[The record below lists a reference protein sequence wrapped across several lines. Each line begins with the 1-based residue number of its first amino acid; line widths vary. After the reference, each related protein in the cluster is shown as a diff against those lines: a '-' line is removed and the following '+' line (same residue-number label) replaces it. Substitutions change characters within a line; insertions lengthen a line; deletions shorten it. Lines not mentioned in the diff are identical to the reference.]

1 MRILYLF
8 PQFPWPPDSGGKI
21 VTYHM
26 LRHMAKNHQITLWT
40 FAQDRRDYQNL
51 SHLKSY
57 CDRIEL
63 FPARRRLQPVALV
76 RALFGKLPYKALRWH
91 DRGVAARLRE
101 LLAREHYDIIHA
113 QNLTTAQ
120 YLTGRESGA
129 TLYYKENLE
138 ALILSRY
145 AEVVRL
151 APLRW
156 LLRREAAKTLR
167 LELHLAQLCDQL
179 VVISDADGARLCE
192 MDPSLSPA
200 HVPAGV
206 DVEYFQP
213 EYKLQFASRQAEAS
227 TPQPGEGEPEPATVL
242 FTGSLYYYPNQD
254 AILFFMQSI
263 WPKLREAMPD
273 ARFIIA
279 GQKPS
284 RMIRALAEQP
294 GVEVHADVPD
304 MRPLFARATVYAV
317 PLRVGGGMRLKILE
331 AMAMGKAVVSTTL
344 GAEGLEYTP
353 GRQLLPADDAE
364 IFAAQVVRLC
374 RNAEARQSL
383 EREARDWVVRHYTWD
398 AVMGRLEKVYQDMEY
413 NAHFLRKTS
422 ARVR

>member
-1 MRILYLF
+1 MRILYFF
-8 PQFPWPPDSGGKI
+8 PQFPYPPDSGGKI

-26 LRHMAKNHQITLWT
+26 LRHMAKVHQITLWS

-51 SHLKSY
+51 SQLRPY

-63 FPARRRLQPVALV
+63 FPRRRRIQPIALL
-76 RALFGKLPYKALRWH
+76 RALLGSRPYKATRWY
-91 DRGVAARLRE
+91 DRRIAARLRE
-101 LLAREHYDIIHA
+101 LLSREHYDVIHC

-129 TLYYKENLE
+129 TIYYKENLE

-145 AEVVRL
+145 AEVVRF

-167 LELHLAQLCDQL
+167 LELHLSQVCDQL
-179 VVISDADGARLCE
+179 IVISDADGARLSE
-192 MDPSLSPA
+192 MDPSLRPA
-200 HVPAGV
+200 HIPAGV
-206 DVEYFQP
+206 DVEHFRP
-213 EYKLQFASRQAEAS
+213 SPS
-227 TPQPGEGEPEPATVL
+227 EPEPATIL

-254 AILFFMQSI
+254 AIQHFMESI
-263 WPKLREAMPD
+263 WPKVRQALPEAS
-273 ARFIIA
+273 FIIA

-284 RMIRALAEQP
+284 PMIRALHGRD

-304 MRPLFARATVYAV
+304 MRPLFARATAYVV

-331 AMAMGKAVVSTTL
+331 AMAMGKAIVSTTL
-344 GAEGLEYTP
+344 GAEGLQYTP
-353 GRQLLPADDAE
+353 GRQLVPADDPAVS
-364 IFAAQVVRLC
+364 AAQLVRLC
-374 RNAEARQSL
+374 RDVVARQGL
-383 EREARDWVVRHYTWD
+383 EREARDWAVRNYSWD
-398 AVMGRLEKVYQDMEY
+398 EVMGRLERVYEDMEY

>member
-167 LELHLAQLCDQL
+167 LELHLRLCDQL

-192 MDPSLSPA
+192 MDPASRPRTSPRAWTSSTFNRSTNFSLLRGRLKPVLRNRARGSLSRRPFCSPA
-200 HVPAGV
+200 ASITIPTRTRSSFSCSPSGRNCARRCRTRASSSRARSPA
-206 DVEYFQP
+206 
-213 EYKLQFASRQAEAS
+213 A
-227 TPQPGEGEPEPATVL
+227 
-242 FTGSLYYYPNQD
+242 
-254 AILFFMQSI
+254 
-263 WPKLREAMPD
+263 
-273 ARFIIA
+273 
-279 GQKPS
+279 
-284 RMIRALAEQP
+284 
-294 GVEVHADVPD
+294 
-304 MRPLFARATVYAV
+304 
-317 PLRVGGGMRLKILE
+317 
-331 AMAMGKAVVSTTL
+331 
-344 GAEGLEYTP
+344 
-353 GRQLLPADDAE
+353 
-364 IFAAQVVRLC
+364 
-374 RNAEARQSL
+374 
-383 EREARDWVVRHYTWD
+383 
-398 AVMGRLEKVYQDMEY
+398 
-413 NAHFLRKTS
+413 
-422 ARVR
+422 